1 MIMDV
6 TLLLATYNGEK
17 YIKEQLETIINQK
30 NINLKLI
37 ISDDTSNDSTIEV
50 IKKFFNE
57 SSFKNFTILKNPDNS
72 KIINNDEIA
81 SVASYNFRNLILHAD
96 LNSDFYTFSDQDDIW
111 DLNKIKHA
119 IDNISDNQSPALYC
133 SKTTYVDKNK
143 DFLGFSKSVTQQPC
157 FANALVESIAGGN
170 TMVFN
175 KLAMIILKKSLANAS
190 PPAHDWWTY
199 IIISGCGG
207 KVYYDSKS
215 YIKYRLHDDN
225 LTGANLSFNSFFK
238 RLRKA
243 FAGNY
248 KQWNNLNIRILKD
261 NENLLTDSS
270 KKTLDYFIH
279 AKNSNFLKKYSYLTK
294 SGAYRNNKIENI
306 LLYLACMFGKM

>member
-1 MIMDV
+1 MNI
-6 TLLLATYNGEK
+6 TILLATYNGEK
-17 YIKEQLETIINQK
+17 YIKEQLTTIINQTD
-30 NINLKLI
+30 INLQI
-37 ISDDTSNDSTIEV
+37 IVSDDKSDDTTLEILKKYLNELNFRNYKILENSDHPKISNDG
-50 IKKFFNE
+50 
-57 SSFKNFTILKNPDNS
+57 
-72 KIINNDEIA
+72 IA
-81 SVASYNFRNLILHAD
+81 SVATYNFRNLILNTE
-96 LNSDFYTFSDQDDIW
+96 LNSEFYAFSDQDDIW

-119 IDNISDNQSPALYC
+119 IENIADNQSPALYC
-133 SKTTYVDKNK
+133 SRTTYVDKNK
-143 DFLGFSKSVTQQPC
+143 DLLGFSKSVTQQPC

-175 KLAMIILKKSLANAS
+175 KSAMIILKKSLANAA
-190 PPAHDWWTY
+190 PPAHDWWAY

-225 LTGANLSFNSFFK
+225 LTGANLGFNNFFK

-243 FAGNY
+243 FSGKY

-261 NENLLTDSS
+261 NENLLTDNA

-294 SGAYRNNKIENI
+294 SGAYRSNKIENI
-306 LLYLACMFGKM
+306 LLYLACIFGKI